1 MPEPN
6 PIGLLRLALTGKNQ
20 KDLALE
26 LGISQSYLSDLLHGK
41 REPGPKVLE
50 ALKVKK
56 VVGWEWEEGDEL

>member
-6 PIGLLRLALTGKNQ
+6 PLEIVRSLLKGRTQTEVAEK
-20 KDLALE
+20 

-50 ALKVKK
+50 ALKVRK
-56 VVGWEWEEGDEL
+56 VVGWEWDGGEKL